1 MAVLVTG
8 GAGYIGSHVVRLLTE
23 RGDDVLVVDDFSTGI
38 DARVEGLAV
47 VNLDLAASDAEER
60 LVSAIREHGVDSI
73 IHFAAKKQVGESVE
87 EPVMYYRQNIGALT
101 NILAAVEATGIESLV
116 FSSSAATYGMPDVDM
131 VPEDLECRPINPY
144 GQTKLIGEWM
154 IDNQITASQMRGTTF
169 NAVKLRYFN
178 VAGAGWSEL
187 ADTAVMN
194 LIPIVLG
201 RLKDGK
207 APIVFG
213 DDYDT
218 PDGTCI
224 RDYVHVKDLAEAHIA
239 ALDYMKAGGTTETV
253 FNVGTGTGASV
264 KEVID
269 TIAEVTGR
277 DIVPHMGERRAGDPP
292 ALVADVTRISALLSW
307 KAEFGLE
314 EIVRSAVEAAGI
326 CRRDRL
332 VGPASAALR
341 WVRSRSVTGGTC
353 QHGWHCTSTP
363 DDASR
368 PECSRRFSIRDCMCP
383 TRHRHEQWRP
393 HRLAGGDR
401 WRWEQNF
408 GGA

>member
-1 MAVLVTG
+1 
-8 GAGYIGSHVVRLLTE
+8 
-23 RGDDVLVVDDFSTGI
+23 
-38 DARVEGLAV
+38 
-47 VNLDLAASDAEER
+47 
-60 LVSAIREHGVDSI
+60 
-73 IHFAAKKQVGESVE
+73 
-87 EPVMYYRQNIGALT
+87 MYYRQNIGALT

-178 VAGAGWSEL
+178 VAGAGWNEL

-207 APIVFG
+207 APIIFG

-239 ALDYMKAGGTTETV
+239 ALDYMKAGDTTETV

-277 DIVPHMGERRAGDPP
+277 EIVPDMGERRAGDPP

-314 EIVRSAVEAAGI
+314 EIVRSAVEAAGMLPNQE
-326 CRRDRL
+326 R
-332 VGPASAALR
+332 
-341 WVRSRSVTGGTC
+341 
-353 QHGWHCTSTP
+353 
-363 DDASR
+363 
-368 PECSRRFSIRDCMCP
+368 
-383 TRHRHEQWRP
+383 
-393 HRLAGGDR
+393 
-401 WRWEQNF
+401 
-408 GGA
+408 

>member
-23 RGDDVLVVDDFSTGI
+23 RGDDVLVVDDFSTGLTV
-38 DARVEGLAV
+38 RVDGLDV
-47 VNLDLAASDAEER
+47 VDLDLAAADAEDR
-60 LVSAIREHGVDSI
+60 LVAAIEEHSVDSI

-87 EPVMYYRQNIGALT
+87 KPVMYYRQNIGALT

-131 VPEDLECRPINPY
+131 VGEDLEARPINPY

-154 IDNQITASQMRGTTF
+154 IDNQTTAAQMHGKTF

-178 VAGAGWSEL
+178 VAGAGWPEL

-201 RLKDGK
+201 RLAEGK
-207 APIVFG
+207 APIIFG

-277 DIVPHMGERRAGDPP
+277 DIVPEMGERRAGDPP
-292 ALVADVTRISALLSW
+292 ALVADVSRIQALLSW

-314 EIVRSAVEAAGI
+314 EIVRSAVEAAGM
-326 CRRDRL
+326 L
-332 VGPASAALR
+332 
-341 WVRSRSVTGGTC
+341 
-353 QHGWHCTSTP
+353 
-363 DDASR
+363 
-368 PECSRRFSIRDCMCP
+368 PEQER
-383 TRHRHEQWRP
+383 
-393 HRLAGGDR
+393 
-401 WRWEQNF
+401 
-408 GGA
+408 

>member
-8 GAGYIGSHVVRLLTE
+8 GAGYIGSHVVRLLIQ

-38 DARVEGLAV
+38 DARVEGLPV
-47 VNLDLAASDAEER
+47 VDLDLAAADAEER
-60 LVSAIREHGVDSI
+60 LVSAIREHSVDSI

-131 VPEDLECRPINPY
+131 VPEDLDCRPINPY

-154 IDNQITASQMRGTTF
+154 IDNQITASAMRGTTF

-178 VAGAGWSEL
+178 VAGAGWNDL

-207 APIVFG
+207 APIIFG

-269 TIAEVTGR
+269 TIAEATGR
-277 DIVPHMGERRAGDPP
+277 DIVPDMGERRAGDPP

-314 EIVRSAVEAAGI
+314 EIVRSAVEAAGMLPNQE
-326 CRRDRL
+326 R
-332 VGPASAALR
+332 
-341 WVRSRSVTGGTC
+341 
-353 QHGWHCTSTP
+353 
-363 DDASR
+363 
-368 PECSRRFSIRDCMCP
+368 
-383 TRHRHEQWRP
+383 
-393 HRLAGGDR
+393 
-401 WRWEQNF
+401 
-408 GGA
+408 